1 MAVPPFHAMML
12 PLLHLVSDGK
22 EHSLDDCE
30 SQLAGQFKL
39 SPEELGQLLPSGRQT
54 VFENR
59 LGWARTFLKKAGLL
73 EAPVRGRIRITDRG
87 RTVLTQ
93 EPGYIDVKFLD
104 QFPEFSEFR
113 KAQRK
118 PKEKVSSNDSDEGA
132 ENTPEEALEDAYQ
145 GLRAS
150 LAQDLLNRTKGCS
163 PRFFERLVVDLLLA
177 MGYGGSRADAGR
189 AVGQSGDGG
198 IDGIID
204 QDRLGLDKVCIQAKR
219 WEASVGRPIVQA
231 FSGSLEGRGATKGVL
246 ITTSEFTKD
255 AREYV
260 DRIQKRIVL
269 VDGDLLSKL
278 MIDYGIGVASVSK
291 YEVKKVDP
299 DYFEE
304 DQ

>member
-1 MAVPPFHAMML
+1 MAVPPFHALML
-12 PLLHLVSDGK
+12 PLLQIASDGK

-30 SQLAGQFKL
+30 SELAKQFNL
-39 SPEELGQLLPSGRQT
+39 SPEDLSQLLPSGRQT

-73 EAPVRGRIRITDRG
+73 EAPVRGKIRITDRG

-93 EPGYIDVKFLD
+93 APSYIDTKFLD
-104 QFPEFSEFR
+104 QFPEFVDFR
-113 KAQRK
+113 KLQRK
-118 PKEKVSSNDSDEGA
+118 PKEIVARTDLHNGA

-150 LAQDLLNRTKGCS
+150 LAQDLLNKVKGCS

-177 MGYGGSRADAGR
+177 MGYGGSRAEAGR

-204 QDRLGLDKVCIQAKR
+204 QDRLGLDKVYIQAKR
-219 WEASVGRPIVQA
+219 WEGSVGRPVIQA
-231 FSGSLEGRGATKGVL
+231 FAGSLEGNGATKGVV
-246 ITTSEFTKD
+246 ITTSEFSRD
-255 AREYV
+255 AQEYV
-260 DRIQKRIVL
+260 QKIQKRIVL
-269 VDGDLLSKL
+269 IDGELLSKL
-278 MIDYGIGVASVSK
+278 MIDYGTGVASVSK
-291 YEVKKVDP
+291 YEVKKVDL

-304 DQ
+304 EQ